1 VAVARVGESLLNEFL
16 PARADI
22 VIMMGVL
29 HHMDDALACRSL
41 RLAAGLLTDG
51 GRFVAF
57 DPGIVAGQPA
67 IARFLAERDRGQHV
81 RDVDATRTLLNQAFS
96 QVDIDVHHDFLALP
110 YTHIVA
116 EATGPI
122 VADGTSVSD
131 ARSI

>member
-1 VAVARVGESLLNEFL
+1 
-16 PARADI
+16 
-22 VIMMGVL
+22 
-29 HHMDDALACRSL
+29 
-41 RLAAGLLTDG
+41 
-51 GRFVAF
+51 
-57 DPGIVAGQPA
+57 
-67 IARFLAERDRGQHV
+67 
-81 RDVDATRTLLNQAFS
+81 LLNQAFS